1 MNGLS
6 HVIRQRITSVRFRG
20 RSSKLRRSHD
30 TKNEIATSLAS
41 IGSVHVPSDITG
53 SKSELDFISRID
65 SLVSSSLESDTDLEK
80 GGLKDLKDVEIRERI
95 NTDPILKS
103 LNLDFGVDFNKLLAF
118 HGDFDIENLAF
129 DDYAERIHTLMEI
142 LNLESSNIG
151 RIIERNPLI
160 LKNDDFNC
168 IQRWKEITD
177 FLSDG
182 KTLTYHKH
190 PAISVGPMIVRNPMI
205 LNKSVPQLR
214 KTIAYFMVNDILNGK
229 RYRGRIS
236 KALKEEP
243 LLLTQPFAHFE
254 RVIKTLSMY
263 GLAQDQLQNIFFQN
277 APAFSKRFFESFI
290 EVDKHMSFLITECG
304 LTPTIIAENPLV
316 LTSDPYILKER
327 CLFLQYYIEN
337 NGILDGLDDLDFA
350 RLKGKATKGSTIDPS
365 VLGQMLHG
373 DLLAPRIRD
382 NKSPIAKKKDL
393 EIFCSLLNI
402 QVADYYRF
410 IAKL

>member
-1 MNGLS
+1 MNAFRNLS
-6 HVIRQRITSVRFRG
+6 IKFIQFLLNKLYGSCIRR
-20 RSSKLRRSHD
+20 K
-30 TKNEIATSLAS
+30 
-41 IGSVHVPSDITG
+41 
-53 SKSELDFISRID
+53 
-65 SLVSSSLESDTDLEK
+65 
-80 GGLKDLKDVEIRERI
+80 KDLKDVEIRERI

-177 FLSDG
+177 FLSDR
-182 KTLTYHKH
+182 KTLSYYKKH

-229 RYRGRIS
+229 RNRSRIS

-277 APAFSKRFFESFI
+277 APGNG
-290 EVDKHMSFLITECG
+290 FL
-304 LTPTIIAENPLV
+304 
-316 LTSDPYILKER
+316 
-327 CLFLQYYIEN
+327 
-337 NGILDGLDDLDFA
+337 
-350 RLKGKATKGSTIDPS
+350 
-365 VLGQMLHG
+365 H
-373 DLLAPRIRD
+373 
-382 NKSPIAKKKDL
+382 
-393 EIFCSLLNI
+393 
-402 QVADYYRF
+402 
-410 IAKL
+410 